1 MKTSHVALSAIDE
14 ARFGVRIARIH
25 DLTPDSLEETLQF
38 CRANSVQML
47 IARVLDQHI
56 RFVQQ
61 LEDLGFRL
69 MDTLVYYRRDL
80 LRTPLPETQDAAL
93 IRAVRPNEET
103 VVREI
108 AAQSFQGYFGHY
120 HADPRLDQA
129 ACDAAYISWAE
140 RSCTDRSLADEV
152 LVAELDGQL
161 VGFLTLRRNV
171 PEQTEIVLNGVT
183 PAAQGRGVYRE
194 LVSRALQQGA
204 AWAAQE
210 IIVSTQIVNLA
221 PQKVWVR
228 LGFEPY
234 RFYYTFHKWF
244 DEA

>member
-1 MKTSHVALSAIDE
+1 MTTAQVALSPLDE

-25 DLTPDSLEETLQF
+25 ELTPEALDETLQF
-38 CRANSVQML
+38 CAQNAVQML
-47 IARVLDQHI
+47 IARAPSQAI

-61 LEDLGFRL
+61 LEGLGFRL

-80 LRTPLPETQDAAL
+80 SRTPLPEAQDAAL

-129 ACDAAYISWAE
+129 ACDAAYVSWAE
-140 RSCTDRSLADEV
+140 RSCTDRSVADEV

-161 VGFLTLRRNV
+161 VGFLTLRRNTS
-171 PEQTEIVLNGVT
+171 EQTEIVLNGVA
-183 PAAQGRGVYRE
+183 PAAQGQGVYRE

-204 AWAAQE
+204 AWAARE
-210 IIVSTQIVNLA
+210 VIVSTQIVNLA